1 MTLTISR
8 VSHTYRG
15 AREAALNSVSL
26 TIPAGGVFGLLGP
39 NGAGKTTLISLICGL
54 IESEQGHITL
64 DDEPLALVRAADPAR
79 IALVPQDYAFYPML
93 SVVEN
98 LRFFGGALG
107 LSGARLRQRCDAA
120 IAFTRLEQVTGKL
133 AETLSGGLRRRLNL
147 AIGLLGEPRLLLL
160 DEPTV
165 GVDPQSRHFLL
176 DAIAGL
182 PASGTTVIYTS
193 HYMEEVE
200 AICQRL
206 AIIDQGRLLAAG
218 TLAELLD
225 SGEQTLEL
233 RLDRQL
239 PDELVSKYHA
249 VQSGALDFGLFLP
262 STAALPE
269 LLSELAAA
277 GCEIRHLSLGR
288 QNLEQVFMRLT
299 RRSLRD

>member
-1 MTLTISR
+1 MTLTISS

-26 TIPAGGVFGLLGP
+26 TVPAGGVFGLLGP

-206 AIIDQGRLLAAG
+206 AILDQGKVLAAG
-218 TLAELLD
+218 ALNELLD

-233 RLDRQL
+233 RLDRPL

-249 VQSGALDFGLFLP
+249 VQSGALDFQLFLP
-262 STAALPE
+262 FTAALPE
-269 LLSELAAA
+269 LLAELAAA
-277 GCEIRHLSLGR
+277 GCEIRNLSLGR

>member
-1 MTLTISR
+1 MTLTIKE
-8 VSHTYRG
+8 VSHIYRG
-15 AREAALNSVSL
+15 AREAALDSVSL

-54 IESEQGHITL
+54 IETDQGHITL

-98 LRFFGGALG
+98 LRFFGGTLG
-107 LSGARLRQRCDAA
+107 LSGTLLRQRCDAA

-206 AIIDQGRLLAAG
+206 AILDQGKVLAAG
-218 TLAELLD
+218 TLGELLD

-233 RLDRQL
+233 RLDRPL
-239 PDELVSKYHA
+239 PEGLLNKYHA
-249 VQSGALDFGLFLP
+249 IPSGALDFGLFLP

-277 GCEIRHLSLGR
+277 GCEVRHLSLGR

>member
-1 MTLTISR
+1 MTLTIKE
-8 VSHTYRG
+8 VSHIYRG
-15 AREAALNSVSL
+15 AREAALDSVSL

-54 IESEQGHITL
+54 LETDHGHITL

-98 LRFFGGALG
+98 LRFFGGTLG
-107 LSGARLRQRCDAA
+107 LSGNLLRQRCDAA

-206 AIIDQGRLLAAG
+206 AILDQGKVLAAG
-218 TLAELLD
+218 TLGELLD

-233 RLDRQL
+233 RLDRPL
-239 PDELVSKYHA
+239 PESLLNKYHA
-249 VQSGALDFGLFLP
+249 VPSGALDFGLFLP

-269 LLSELAAA
+269 LLAELAAA

-288 QNLEQVFMRLT
+288 QNLEQFFMRLT

>member
-1 MTLTISR
+1 M
-8 VSHTYRG
+8 
-15 AREAALNSVSL
+15 
-26 TIPAGGVFGLLGP
+26 
-39 NGAGKTTLISLICGL
+39 
-54 IESEQGHITL
+54 
-64 DDEPLALVRAADPAR
+64 
-79 IALVPQDYAFYPML
+79 
-93 SVVEN
+93 
-98 LRFFGGALG
+98 
-107 LSGARLRQRCDAA
+107 
-120 IAFTRLEQVTGKL
+120 TGKL

-206 AIIDQGRLLAAG
+206 AILDQGKVLAAG
-218 TLAELLD
+218 TLGELLD

-233 RLDRQL
+233 RLDRPL
-239 PDELVSKYHA
+239 PEGLLNKYHA
-249 VQSGALDFGLFLP
+249 IPSGALDFGLFLP

-269 LLSELAAA
+269 LLAELATA
-277 GCEIRHLSLGR
+277 GCEVRHLSLGR